1 MDKIEKLAQA
11 RENLVDDI
19 ELRHTNRLNIA
30 LENLERDVVQIAN
43 ELPTR
48 QGKLFEARLAVEIRP
63 KLRQAIDEHYTLWAD
78 GTVREYDKVA
88 KQVVDNMK
96 VLPIPAKFKTLTE
109 VDIETITNLKRVK
122 FTGFTNIGTE
132 TVNALADEVYSS
144 TISGRSMNDMVKNI
158 RHRIN
163 GVYIKADV
171 DEINE
176 LVEFVASTTDEVAKA
191 KAIERLHTFYGADR
205 VGNNM
210 RRYAKQLAHDSLMEF
225 DGQFTKAKADEAG
238 LNHYLYYGDIIGDS
252 RDFCINNRGKIFSEE
267 EARDKWASESWKGK
281 STTDPFT
288 SRGGYN
294 CRHHFQPTDPSWYDV
309 DGNLILDQEIGTASK
324 VKTETDIVK
333 QNKSSVAKSAKF
345 ADITNVS
352 NSVAQSTL
360 AARILENA
368 KDKRY
373 PKFENGKPRS
383 RFRHS
388 EKIGS
393 VDLKDLTDNKAT
405 QIMVIMDELDELSK
419 KYDIPKLQGI
429 YTYKRR
435 RSAGA
440 AMGDGTL
447 MLNPNAINKIKKD
460 NKISQ
465 WKFGDD
471 VKDRPFVAMQYF
483 EDEVDKLRNLMY
495 HEFGHHIHQM
505 KYVDEFTELNRNY
518 IPKVEKQIIPLGR
531 KKRGATRYSDANS
544 KEWFAENFSLYEM
557 GKTDLVDERFIKII
571 EELQ

>member
-1 MDKIEKLAQA
+1 MADKIEDLAQL

-30 LENLERDVVQIAN
+30 LENLERDVVKIAN
-43 ELPTR
+43 ELPTK

-96 VLPIPAKFKTLTE
+96 VLPIPERFKTLTE

-144 TISGRSMNDMVKNI
+144 TINGRSMNDMVKNI

-176 LVEFVASTTDEVAKA
+176 LVNFVASTTDEVAKA
-191 KAIERLHTFYGADR
+191 KAIERLHTFHGADR

-267 EARDKWASESWKGK
+267 EARDKWSSESWKGK

-294 CRHHFQPTDPSWYDV
+294 CRHHLQPTDPSWYNDNG
-309 DGNLILDQEIGTASK
+309 DLII
-324 VKTETDIVK
+324 
-333 QNKSSVAKSAKF
+333 
-345 ADITNVS
+345 
-352 NSVAQSTL
+352 
-360 AARILENA
+360 
-368 KDKRY
+368 
-373 PKFENGKPRS
+373 
-383 RFRHS
+383 
-388 EKIGS
+388 
-393 VDLKDLTDNKAT
+393 
-405 QIMVIMDELDELSK
+405 
-419 KYDIPKLQGI
+419 
-429 YTYKRR
+429 
-435 RSAGA
+435 
-440 AMGDGTL
+440 
-447 MLNPNAINKIKKD
+447 
-460 NKISQ
+460 
-465 WKFGDD
+465 
-471 VKDRPFVAMQYF
+471 
-483 EDEVDKLRNLMY
+483 
-495 HEFGHHIHQM
+495 
-505 KYVDEFTELNRNY
+505 
-518 IPKVEKQIIPLGR
+518 
-531 KKRGATRYSDANS
+531 
-544 KEWFAENFSLYEM
+544 
-557 GKTDLVDERFIKII
+557 
-571 EELQ
+571 